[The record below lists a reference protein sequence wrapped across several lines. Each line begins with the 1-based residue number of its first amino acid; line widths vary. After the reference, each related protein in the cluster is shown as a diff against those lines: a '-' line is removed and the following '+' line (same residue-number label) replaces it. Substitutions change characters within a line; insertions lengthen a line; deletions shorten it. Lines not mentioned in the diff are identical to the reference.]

1 MHICF
6 SVSRKLALKIMLKV
20 NLSQCDGFVF
30 HSNIRFFNI
39 AQFFFYSIP
48 GKQMSVILTLKVVL
62 IYTFTEKMLQS
73 SKMLFL
79 IR

>member
-20 NLSQCDGFVF
+20 NLRQCDGFVF
-30 HSNIRFFNI
+30 HSNVLFNI
-39 AQFFFYSIP
+39 AQFFFFSIP